1 MELSMNVETIA
12 KYKALHEAY
21 TSGNPA
27 LVDLILSKKLTDANG
42 DALTGLPLKRI
53 QFDAWEGLSKELEEV
68 CSLLDVSK
76 REFCEAAIVEAIDKA
91 KRQFFESYREATGRD
106 FGESVERHQ
115 EAN

>member
-1 MELSMNVETIA
+1 MNVETIA

-27 LVDLILSKKLTDANG
+27 LLDHILSQKLKDANG
-42 DALTGLPLKRI
+42 DPLMGLPLKRI

-68 CSLLDVSK
+68 CALLDVSK

-91 KRQFFESYREATGRD
+91 KRQFFESYREATGRE
-106 FGESVERHQ
+106 FGEPVRLTQ